1 LGAKELI
8 FITICDVKPGQDE
21 AAYCQMEKLR
31 SDMGVTPLVIGRL
44 FEEADVMLLLHSADM
59 ESLDDYLIK
68 NVRSIADIEE
78 LVVVPIYEF
87 KLLSSFDFMVE
98 PEEKSAGTMPLESG
112 DLLFFMTKIDVA
124 PTKDRAVYERVLS
137 IEPTDEAIP
146 LMMGHTFHSKD
157 FDLVVFF
164 LAKSLESAW
173 EFVKALRVV
182 DGVWD
187 TEVNLIAHFEGLV
200 TLKRFKEL
208 VSVMPV
214 RGGRRRRVGGKK
226 VAE

>member
-1 LGAKELI
+1 
-8 FITICDVKPGQDE
+8 
-21 AAYCQMEKLR
+21 
-31 SDMGVTPLVIGRL
+31 LVNGRL
-44 FEEADVMLLLHSADM
+44 FEGADVMLLLHSADM

-68 NVRSIADIEE
+68 NVRSIVDIEE
-78 LVVVPIYEF
+78 LIVVPIYEF

-98 PEEKSAGTMPLESG
+98 PEEESAGTTPLESE

-124 PTKDRAVYERVLS
+124 PTKDRAVYERILS
-137 IEPTDEAIP
+137 IEPTDKAIP

-173 EFVKALRVV
+173 EFVKALRVI

-208 VSVMPV
+208 VSVMSA
-214 RGGRRRRVGGKK
+214 RGGRCRRVGEKK
-226 VAE
+226 VAK